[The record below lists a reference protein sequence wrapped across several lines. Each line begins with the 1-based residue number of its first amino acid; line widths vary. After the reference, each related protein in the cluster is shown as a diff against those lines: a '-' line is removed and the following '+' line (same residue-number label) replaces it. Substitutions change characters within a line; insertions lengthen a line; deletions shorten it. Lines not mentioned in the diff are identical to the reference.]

1 MKANFLI
8 TLSFMLLL
16 ALGACQGS
24 SMATEEKPQFTAPT
38 FAQNFTLT
46 DQNGNPFRMSE
57 QRGKVVLLFFGYTH
71 CPDVCPATLAI
82 WKQVE
87 EKLGDNAKRVKFVFI
102 TVDPERDTAER
113 LKEHVEL
120 FSQNF
125 IGLTGSDEELTPIY
139 EVYNIYH
146 EQDDSGNS
154 AAGYLVSHTASS
166 FLINPEGKLQSRFSF
181 GTTSDEIV
189 RDIRDNLPTGKR

>member
-1 MKANFLI
+1 MSTFAYFLDQ
-8 TLSFMLLL
+8 LL
-16 ALGACQGS
+16 ALGLSACQASG
-24 SMATEEKPQFTAPT
+24 MVKEEKLQFTAPT
-38 FAQNFTLT
+38 LAQNFTLT
-46 DQNGNPFRMSE
+46 DQNSNPFRMSE

-87 EKLGDNAKRVKFVFI
+87 EKLGDDAGRVKFVFI
-102 TVDPERDTAER
+102 TVDPERDTPER
-113 LKEHVEL
+113 LKKHVEL

-139 EVYNIYH
+139 EVYNVYH
-146 EQDDSGNS
+146 EQDDSGDS

-166 FLINPEGKLQSRFSF
+166 FLVNPEGKLQSRFSF

-189 RDIRDNLPTGKR
+189 RDVRDNLP

>member
-1 MKANFLI
+1 
-8 TLSFMLLL
+8 
-16 ALGACQGS
+16 
-24 SMATEEKPQFTAPT
+24 MATEDKPQFTAPSL
-38 FAQNFTLT
+38 AQNFTLT

-87 EKLGDNAKRVKFVFI
+87 EKLGDDAERVKFVFI
-102 TVDPERDTAER
+102 TVDPERDTTKR

-120 FSQNF
+120 FSKNF
-125 IGLTGSDEELTPIY
+125 IGLTGSDEELLPIY

-166 FLINPEGKLQSRFSF
+166 FLINPEGKLQSSFSF
-181 GTTSDEIV
+181 GATSDEIV
-189 RDIRDNLPTGKR
+189 RDIRETLP

>member
-1 MKANFLI
+1 MKPNFLI
-8 TLSFMLLL
+8 TLSLVLFFS
-16 ALGACQGS
+16 LGLSACQVS
-24 SMATEEKPQFTAPT
+24 SMASEEKPQFTAPT
-38 FAQNFTLT
+38 LAQNFTLT

-87 EKLGDNAKRVKFVFI
+87 QELGDDAERVKFVFI
-102 TVDPERDTAER
+102 TVDPERDTTKR

-125 IGLTGSDEELTPIY
+125 IGLTGSDEELLPIY

-146 EQDDSGNS
+146 EQDDSSNS

-166 FLINPEGKLQSRFSF
+166 FLINPEGKLQSSFSF

-189 RDIRDNLPTGKR
+189 RDIRDNLP